1 MTGPRNVRGAHE
13 CTKHE
18 PGKRA
23 CYVAHGCRC
32 RPCTDDATT
41 TARRY
46 KWIHG
51 NGRSTK
57 VPGTIIRDHLAR
69 LRAAGMSTAAIAQ
82 ASGVAPATFRNIETG
97 RVRDVQRHNALA
109 LLAAKPVPI
118 AQQRV
123 GFVDG
128 TGTRRRL
135 QALAAIGWTGPAL
148 AAKLGRS
155 RTRVRAIL
163 RGDGEVSAAL
173 RARVMALYDD
183 LWDQP
188 QTGTQSLR
196 AALAAQRHG
205 WAPPLAWDD
214 DSIDNPDARPDLGG
228 RTAAIATDDGM
239 ITSATIARIE
249 NTRDLLDAGE
259 TPEHI
264 AARLGVNLET
274 LRQSLSRHA
283 PDLVAPFRAA
293 CSRQRRTTAA

>member
-1 MTGPRNVRGAHE
+1 MTGRPADHPRPDHTCTRHTAGA
-13 CTKHE
+13 
-18 PGKRA
+18 RA
-23 CYVAHGCRC
+23 CYVRHGCRC
-32 RPCTDDATT
+32 RDCTDTATAV
-41 TARRY
+41 ARKY
-46 KWIHG
+46 KWVHG
-51 NGRSTK
+51 NGRSAK
-57 VPGTIIRDHLAR
+57 VPGGPVRAHLAR
-69 LRAAGMSTAAIAQ
+69 LRAAGMSTAEIERVT
-82 ASGVAPATFRNIETG
+82 GVPQATFRNIESG
-97 RVRDVQRHNALA
+97 RVTDVQRPTAQA
-109 LLAAKPVPI
+109 ILAAKPVPV

-214 DSIDNPDARPDLGG
+214 GHGPHGIDNPAAKPATAPDPTG
-228 RTAAIATDDGM
+228 RGHRAAELAM
-239 ITSATIARIE
+239 
-249 NTRDLLDAGE
+249 LLDAGE
-259 TPEHI
+259 SPEH
-264 AARLGVNLET
+264 AAQQCGWQSRESALKWLNRHGHADLAQRIRTDPET
-274 LRQSLSRHA
+274 LRRCA
-283 PDLVAPFRAA
+283 
-293 CSRQRRTTAA
+293 